1 MSMCVTRIRVFLL
14 MEVNCLSERVKFIR
28 LEKDEK
34 NLPYRKRSLWMWD
47 MDKDKAIKEYYLF
60 DTTAAAISIY
70 NYRTEKMELIE
81 FKSKEEMNDWA
92 DNPPFE
98 YQYKPGTKVAPED
111 IGYKREPVSNNPE
124 DWIWHE
130 DYIDENG
137 NRQTRSGTWAELNKM
152 RGTDIKFSDCEWYDP
167 CCEIV
172 SFVGSKEIDPI
183 FLPPKTQ
190 S

>member
-1 MSMCVTRIRVFLL
+1 M
-14 MEVNCLSERVKFIR
+14 SERVKFIR

-47 MDKDKAIKEYYLF
+47 MDKDKAMEEYYLF

-81 FKSKEEMNDWA
+81 FKSKEEMNDWS

-111 IGYKREPVSNNPE
+111 IGYKREPISDNPE

-137 NRQTRSGTWAELNKM
+137 NRRTRSGTWAELNKM
-152 RGTDIKFSDCEWYDP
+152 RGTDIKFSDCECYDP

-183 FLPPKTQ
+183 FLPPETQ